1 VETLLSE
8 RWREALPEGALKR
21 VSLHYLDNQVEAD
34 VYIDIT
40 FLDKEL
46 EIILNGLLKDLP
58 WLANVNFYGMP

>member
-34 VYIDIT
+34 AYIDIT